1 MVRDELALAEWV
13 KSQQVAKRE
22 SLQKDM
28 QKISLE
34 LERNLQVGVGRAFA
48 QERFQWLEDTAQAL
62 EQLSETV
69 KEQDQQ
75 ISLLR
80 SKLQEAYQERRV
92 AEIIQARKESA
103 LRQQAKREEQK
114 LQDEASRFRYATQT

>member
-80 SKLQEAYQERRV
+80 SKLQDAYQERRV

-114 LQDEASRFRYATQT
+114 LQDEASRFRYATHT